1 MLKVLKILRRANQ
14 NNCLQY
20 KTVIRT
26 AMTQPAQDNPGTP
39 PEDLIKVLT
48 FQTYW
53 GPSGDSLVTNTKIYD
68 LLIKLYFRSNS
79 PFITYLFLSFTGKTN
94 IQML

>member
-1 MLKVLKILRRANQ
+1 MLKVLKILRRAKQ

-48 FQTYW
+48 F
-53 GPSGDSLVTNTKIYD
+53 
-68 LLIKLYFRSNS
+68 
-79 PFITYLFLSFTGKTN
+79 
-94 IQML
+94 